1 MPEDEVHIIDYIICN
16 TEKKKV
22 KAGQERIKKS
32 SAYENRKIRMDDMIY
47 YCEPCKQTWSY
58 VPKFINRSNWRS
70 YPLNHIPT
78 LGKKRKRCPNCRSK
92 RC

>member
-1 MPEDEVHIIDYIICN
+1 MPEDEEQHIIDYIIGN

-32 SAYENRKIRMDDMIY
+32 SAYEHRKIRMDDAIY
-47 YCEPCKQTWSY
+47 YCIICRHTWSF
-58 VPKFINRSNWRS
+58 VPKFIDHSCWRS

-78 LGKKRKRCPNCRSK
+78 IGKKRNQCPTCRK
-92 RC
+92 KI